1 MIVYF
6 FFFLFKIF
14 PNFPK
19 FWMDLEECITK
30 MMISQQMLLNLIEN
44 EDKNEQHHE
53 LLFHF
58 LESQKIICNRIDIQ
72 PLLHLIL
79 KISQN
84 HYQTTNF
91 YCKLE
96 QILSSLE
103 ESIKK
108 FFSNSEIFN
117 IFKSNKRILLFLFE
131 KNILKLDQYIYNKIT
146 QGRFKENYYY
156 QYFLPEINSFKKLNE
171 TDKDIEKF
179 RENRK
184 IGQNHH
190 YLYELIRNDS
200 IVDFIIYMN
209 QANIS
214 TNAVISTSIFETNSF
229 LLKNKNTT
237 LIEYAAFYGSIQI
250 FQYLQNNNAEL
261 TPSLWLYAIHSKNE
275 ELFFILEEN
284 KIEKSIDKCLIESI
298 KCHHNDFV
306 NYFVDNNEINLNDYF
321 VYLLKYYNIE
331 YVKPEFIQ
339 KSFLFEYI
347 KYDYTVFYKDL
358 IYDVDINKIKKISNQ
373 NQMIF

>member
-1 MIVYF
+1 
-6 FFFLFKIF
+6 
-14 PNFPK
+14 
-19 FWMDLEECITK
+19 
-30 MMISQQMLLNLIEN
+30 
-44 EDKNEQHHE
+44 
-53 LLFHF
+53 
-58 LESQKIICNRIDIQ
+58 
-72 PLLHLIL
+72 
-79 KISQN
+79 
-84 HYQTTNF
+84 
-91 YCKLE
+91 
-96 QILSSLE
+96 
-103 ESIKK
+103 
-108 FFSNSEIFN
+108 
-117 IFKSNKRILLFLFE
+117 
-131 KNILKLDQYIYNKIT
+131 
-146 QGRFKENYYY
+146 
-156 QYFLPEINSFKKLNE
+156 
-171 TDKDIEKF
+171 
-179 RENRK
+179 
-184 IGQNHH
+184 
-190 YLYELIRNDS
+190 
-200 IVDFIIYMN
+200 MN

-261 TPSLWLYAIHSKNE
+261 TPSLWLYAIHSKNA
-275 ELFFILEEN
+275 ELLFLLEEN

-373 NQMIF
+373 N